1 MSVPQWPAVEVQ
13 PWILTTGSVW
23 TDDDG
28 TEYVTP
34 PQYVARILTQHNGKH
49 FSSPM
54 VLSFEDVQ
62 ANHDDPDAI
71 QSLLS
76 MQNEVAML
84 SLKDVVE
91 NS

>member
-1 MSVPQWPAVEVQ
+1 MNIPEWPAVEVQ
-13 PWILTTGSVW
+13 EWILTPGSVW

-34 PQYVARILTQHNGKH
+34 PQYVARILTQHKGKH

-54 VLSFEDVQ
+54 VLSLEDVE
-62 ANHDDPDAI
+62 ANQDQEAI

-76 MQNEVAML
+76 MQHEVAML

-91 NS
+91 NA

>member
-34 PQYVARILTQHNGKH
+34 PQYVARILTQHNGKNWAA
-49 FSSPM
+49 SM
-54 VLSFEDVQ
+54 VLSLEDIEANQGQ
-62 ANHDDPDAI
+62 AAI
-71 QSLLS
+71 QSLLE
-76 MQNEVAML
+76 MQYEVAML
-84 SLKDVVE
+84 SLKNVLE
-91 NS
+91 KP